1 MHTMFQDL
9 EARRLMSSPHYVV
22 GPTFTDNGTTLT
34 ATGSVAGLGNEDVTV
49 TLDATGTAKII
60 GINPA
65 GKRAPGQS
73 KVVNVSGETTI
84 TDVKNGRVDFSVTT
98 IEAKAPGGR
107 YRSIASLPVNENG
120 YFRQIVQLK
129 KAYRYTFRLRLGG
142 LTRIKR
148 PTVVL

>member
-9 EARRLMSSPHYVV
+9 EDRRLMSSPHYVV

-60 GINPA
+60 GVNPA
-65 GKRAPGQS
+65 GKVAPGQS
-73 KVVNVSGETTI
+73 KVVNVSGATTI

-98 IEAKAPGGR
+98 IEAEAPTDALPNPKWTAVITDVDFSSATLSVEQGG
-107 YRSIASLPVNENG
+107 E
-120 YFRQIVQLK
+120 
-129 KAYRYTFRLRLGG
+129 
-142 LTRIKR
+142 
-148 PTVVL
+148 VVLSDTVAL

>member
-1 MHTMFQDL
+1 VHTMFQDL
-9 EARRLMSSPHYVV
+9 EDRRLMSSPHYVV

-84 TDVKNGRVDFSVTT
+84 TDDKNGRVDFSVTT
-98 IEAKAPGGR
+98 IEPVAPADALPNPKWTAIITDVAFSSATVTVEQGG
-107 YRSIASLPVNENG
+107 E
-120 YFRQIVQLK
+120 
-129 KAYRYTFRLRLGG
+129 
-142 LTRIKR
+142 
-148 PTVVL
+148 VVLSDTVNL